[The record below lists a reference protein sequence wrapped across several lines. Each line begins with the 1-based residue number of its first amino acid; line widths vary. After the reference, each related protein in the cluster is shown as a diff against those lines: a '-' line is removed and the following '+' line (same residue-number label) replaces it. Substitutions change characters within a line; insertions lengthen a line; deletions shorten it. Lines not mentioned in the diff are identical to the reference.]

1 MACENCYNGCP
12 DPTPDKCVKYTGID
26 IEALDIS
33 TGDPL
38 SLVLDKMTTAITEMF
53 KGNGIIPRV
62 EPADIC
68 DLIWSYLPCCDP
80 IDLNVLLTAIVK
92 AICDIEARINF
103 MRNELDTL
111 NGNYDVDCLTG
122 VTDSSDTHDVLQA
135 SILKLCIVANDL
147 AATKLDLSTN
157 YVLKSEI
164 DGYIQTYL
172 SGIPATTDQSG
183 KMIPYVIY
191 PYFGD
196 TTGIFDIT
204 GAGLGLWAKVYL
216 CNGDHGTPDLR
227 GLVLVGA
234 TNMGT
239 GDYADQVDPN
249 IPGNPTYN
257 AFKLGGS
264 ASIQGDNRI
273 VLTPLQM
280 PSHSHKS
287 TITINDPGHTHSYND
302 YSWEFKAA
310 FANNEERTW
319 RGVTQVKSVAPQV
332 TGLKGGNGEIITD
345 PPQNVFISIIP
356 AGGGE
361 AHDNYQPGVGINYI
375 MFIP

>member
-1 MACENCYNGCP
+1 MSCENCYNGCP

-68 DLIWSYLPCCDP
+68 DLIYSYLPCCDP

-103 MRNELDTL
+103 MRNEIDTL

-239 GDYADQVDPN
+239 EDYADQVNPN

-264 ASIQGDNRI
+264 ASIQGANRI
-273 VLTPLQM
+273 VLIPLQI
-280 PSHSHKS
+280 PSHSHGA
-287 TITINDPGHTHSYND
+287 TVTINDPGHTHSYNEPVF
-302 YSWEFKAA
+302 EFKAD
-310 FANNEERTW
+310 FSTNERVW
-319 RGVTQVKSVAPQV
+319 RGVTQVKSVTPQV
-332 TGLKGGNGEIITD
+332 TGLKGGDGVIITD
-345 PPQNVFISIIP
+345 PPQNVFVSIGP
-356 AGGGE
+356 SGGGE

>member
-26 IEALDIS
+26 IPQLEIS

-38 SLVLDKMTTAITEMF
+38 SLVLEKMTTAITEMF

-103 MRNELDTL
+103 MRNEIDTL
-111 NGNYDVDCLTG
+111 NADYNISNCLTG
-122 VTDSSDTHDVLQA
+122 VTSASDTHDVLQA
-135 SILKLCIVANDL
+135 VILKLCIVAKDL
-147 AATKLDLSTN
+147 ADTKLDLTTN
-157 YVLKSEI
+157 YALKSEI
-164 DGYIQTYL
+164 DGYIKDYL
-172 SGIPATTDQSG
+172 EDIPAATDQSG

-196 TTGIFDIT
+196 TTGIFDMT
-204 GAGLGLWAKVYL
+204 GAGLGVWAKVYL

-239 GDYADQVDPN
+239 EDYADQVNPG
-249 IPGNPTYN
+249 IAGNPTYN
-257 AFKLGGS
+257 AFKLGGGG
-264 ASIQGDNRI
+264 ASIQGVNRI
-273 VLTPLQM
+273 VLNASQI
-280 PSHSHKS
+280 PSHSHKA
-287 TITINDPGHTHSYND
+287 TVTINDPGHTHSYNEHVF
-302 YSWEFKAA
+302 EFKADLDD
-310 FANNEERTW
+310 NERVW
-319 RGVTQVKSVAPQV
+319 RGVTQVKSVTPSV
-332 TGLKGGNGEIITD
+332 TGLKGGDGVIITN
-345 PPQNVFISIIP
+345 PPQNVFVSIGES
-356 AGGGE
+356 GGGE
-361 AHDNYQPGVGINYI
+361 AHDNYQPGV
-375 MFIP
+375 